1 MPEIEETDEEL
12 RHADLMEV
20 LEELTEAIRKNKAEP
35 VNVTVEP
42 SRVSVLETPH
52 KPVSYEFTIERNKAQ
67 LITKVIARPY

>member
-1 MPEIEETDEEL
+1 MPDSEETVEEL

-20 LEELTEAIRKNKAEP
+20 LEELTEVIRKKKTEP

-42 SRVSVLETPH
+42 SPVSLLESPH